1 MRRWLNWRYGL
12 LLPLLAFLALNG
24 WAQSNS
30 PDIPDWVASPGVDEN
45 GNKIYY
51 YQGFEDKNKVG
62 YDKSDD
68 EFTLIWE
75 KREGI
80 KPRDWN
86 DNRYWKDYHL
96 SSNNVFIQWQIKAQG
111 GNGIPFRSAKGRLHL
126 RYYALDD
133 EARSGILLPVVS
145 LSQIEEPKLRFMFSS
160 PSRTNVDK
168 LVVKYRLYSN
178 DPWKELG
185 TIKEKV
191 EEFEWREFDL
201 KAVKAAAMAE
211 PLSRGKVYFSLE
223 GNTHLGGGLNIDE
236 LMIVDVAG
244 KPSTIGR
251 TEFVQLDNPL
261 GHGTKLNE
269 LARLFFEV
277 KSGSGHFRL
286 KELNLEFQ
294 GNSINDAD
302 RYYLYHT
309 STPYFSP
316 DAKNLYGELTIDGNK
331 FKLPEHPKQ
340 ELEKLFTGP
349 HYFWVV
355 ADLKNE
361 ESILKH
367 TMTFK
372 MPSEEGKAIHLK
384 YYDIANQPKTAA
396 DVRLPRKGETY
407 PYSES
412 THATIYKCL
421 FQEDF
426 EGTSVNSDWELASD
440 VWKVGTPLEDLSKT
454 THKTAPTTAFSGTK
468 VLATAML
475 KEGKLDGNYTNGL
488 RPANSRALYK
498 KEAGIVADFYKD
510 IRFKA
515 KYCLNSKP
523 DDKFRLV
530 LITDKTAN
538 GTQQDIETVVWESS
552 TRSVMSGWNL
562 LNVDLSRVASRC
574 KKFRFRFE
582 LETDTDENQSGLF
595 LDDIQILGEFI
606 QNDLGIVSLEV
617 PKDFTMGTSSKV
629 KVKVKNFGKDQI
641 SGSFT
646 LKVNLNGK
654 ETTKTHNLTTPLTQG
669 QETEVE
675 IDGLELTPNENLSN
689 HKLLTV
695 TVVLPEGKKDDDP
708 SNDRAEAR
716 FYAFPTYEI
725 SSTKE
730 YPKDKYARLLHWYP
744 EAKSALY
751 QSSWLEADIDQQEKF
766 NTRTPTNQFI
776 PKEAYKNPPYSHS
789 VWTTGTPRCN
799 QSEHSY
805 LTGPFFDLKDA
816 TNKEFIIAYAYEKD
830 ASTPTSAQFWIEY
843 RTENAPTQWQ
853 KLQKGTTWNQNWY
866 DNGGVWKL
874 DNDTK
879 GFQVAK
885 TQLPNQTG
893 KIQFRIVFE
902 AGMPTAGVTI
912 SGFEVRPMRA
922 DLQITKITPD
932 NTNPCNGYGSNNLK
946 VTVKNN
952 GPEVLK
958 PFSCPATVRVYEY
971 KNGSMY
977 NQAQIDVTNP
987 SNFELRGEQNITL
1000 EFDTDLAKSAEKEF
1014 DTKISY
1020 PWDASNWGYRV
1031 VVSLHPENKGKPDE
1045 DATNNIIAKDIISLK
1060 PPYQI
1065 VKDLAPGTA
1074 GSLVYYVENFPH
1086 EIATIQPSQQHFT
1099 LQSAAWTALNGAAGA
1114 MLGNNYNITKAGKLK
1129 VTYKLT
1135 SSYKYNGTSTTTCDQ
1150 SLEFEVKQTTA
1161 KLKVTAVK
1169 FKDQEEPE
1177 KDYGCYYD
1185 AGETVE
1191 VTVQS
1196 LGSRV
1201 EKATLKFFINGQPQ
1215 TLTVAPSALNAGA
1228 SHTFTVMGVKI
1239 PKGYSQFE
1247 VLATAEIG
1255 ENVSSYANR
1264 YHADR
1269 LFRSVKEK
1277 PTMYWMKR
1285 GIPASIEP
1293 VPSTKVVNNYVGQID
1308 LYTPPVKGAKYE
1320 WYKGPSGT
1328 NTTSGLTKVE
1338 GQTSNTFPLPEES
1351 AVYAV
1356 KVIHGKCDGEFSDI
1370 ISVRSDD
1377 IELLNFTGIANGVCA
1392 EEGKLPLSLD
1402 IRNNSRTTYD
1412 AGQFFTFEVKVE
1424 WGGTTHHTQTF
1435 DYKLPV
1441 TIQQS
1446 SVTNHTVLTLTT
1458 GQFNPAGDNTVTLTF
1473 KGVKRNANETVVA
1486 DGNAEN
1492 NTLTS
1497 LISVRQSPSISI
1509 AQDVIKK
1516 KFNPAT
1522 QFTISPTYSD
1532 DVTEYAWEAW
1542 DDEHNKYTLIGGS
1555 NSPTYQV
1562 NGLPKDK
1569 YRVTAKNSSGCAS
1582 QKEITIIQTDLQ
1594 LTEIVSPKSACDIK
1608 KELGDYVDLKLRN
1621 TGSKAFKDDVANY
1634 TNVKLRVTITLDGAD
1649 LKSVDMDL
1657 PRELYEVNKEVQ
1669 LPRIQIDNLVDKL
1682 TSGTSPH
1689 SLKVEFVVANA
1700 VDIDETNNKIEVSIQ
1715 EYGTPSFKMVY
1726 TKKSADGSSTS
1737 KEIVDGEVLEYY
1749 DINPTEFK
1757 FDNVSVNNVSY
1768 IWEFGK
1774 DNLFSSKSRILSG
1787 VDADGDGLDDEDG
1800 STPVQALANSAAQL
1814 YNKYTKTNSI
1824 GGQGSGFYYM
1834 KLETVEGCSA
1844 TQGFELKVLSV
1855 DLTIESIEAPR
1866 SACNFVYNNGV
1877 YRDYPQVKVNV
1888 KNAGTKDI
1896 PRGTQLD
1903 VKCNVYKDIALQEQ
1917 VKELV
1922 PMDDNGTMITYTL
1935 DRDLRKGDAVTVSLP
1950 FDINSISEHDGKKF
1964 YFKAEVSFITE
1975 NFKEKEFVKANNHN
1989 EYNQLDEKKKTF
2001 MMEDYPDVK
2010 INSLEAKDLDLT
2022 NTENQTLLPGATYK
2036 YAPIYP
2042 AVNGSPNKV
2051 TLSANSSLFPAE
2063 KYTYQWGLSY
2073 GLQIENAKDP
2083 SNPNKDFTKFNNLE
2097 VSGSGYFNLTLV
2109 SKQGCKGDFKASIAV
2124 TGGDIFISEV
2134 VSPTTKACFEG
2145 IEGQPISFKIMN
2157 ADMIQ
2162 ISSTQLGQDA
2172 SISDIKV
2179 TYQLT
2184 KKGSPTSLLN
2194 GEMTASYSKSEW
2206 KKDTGIDV
2214 PPNSELLVTLPVKM
2228 PAISEKGEYVL
2239 KITIVL
2245 NDFLSGLDKN
2255 TANNIRE
2262 HNIELV
2268 GAPEIKPERLTN
2280 GNFYTIS
2287 TTLKLDQDYYTTYR
2301 NFSWTKPD
2309 GSKTPINATS
2319 SVLED
2324 VDVPGKYTLFLEDGH
2339 GCKGSQ
2345 STTIRFPGY
2354 LTLVP
2359 DAVTAP
2365 KNGCNIVGTSQ
2376 DLVLRVQN
2384 SGKEDYE
2391 IPATGIPVEYKLW
2404 DPDAYDKTTG
2414 QLIGEPTVWKSLL
2427 VTAESKTVKPT
2438 ETSELS
2444 TATLSA
2450 KVVLPAESAV
2460 LRKWNFKLQLAKLD
2474 TDESFQ
2480 PGKVDRSPV
2489 ASEIFDKPKPKM
2501 PNLEVQAIK
2510 ALEKLQLIPPSIT
2523 TPEAKKAFL
2532 KEIPLTMTKDGKT
2545 ERTTFKLDANGYTE
2559 NETYKWELPAGYEVK
2574 DKEDEKRELIFN
2586 RTGLYKVKITSGNG
2600 CESESEAVRLRYK
2613 VEYTITPLIM
2623 GDESTLCINKDAAK
2637 TPYEVRVK
2645 VSVDKADE
2653 LIPSGTVFTF
2663 KFSVRDEQGA
2673 ALGSEVVE
2681 TKTITENLAQ
2691 GHSFEYVFTE
2701 KAQMPKGKSVIALS
2715 TSFNDGEEDYT
2726 GLGSKELR
2734 YVDNPVVTLPAEYKD
2749 TKSPVEVKPT
2759 VEGGE
2764 APYTYTWNGKT
2775 GESSYSSEGGP
2786 LKLLVTDKNN
2796 CQAEANTVVNI
2807 TYKLT
2812 LAKKGEGRVEIQ
2824 HYDAAGTSLEG
2835 ELLLDGDALF
2845 QGRKLRVN
2853 IIPDVS
2859 RSYYL
2864 EYLTINDEKIEVDR
2878 GGKEY
2883 ILEKIT
2889 GNVTIEV
2896 GFKRNGGSDDNGGG
2910 DNEKPKSVEDAL
2922 LAQVLCVSPVRENVV
2937 LLHTQGVARYEVLNS
2952 LGVSLLSG
2960 TNSEGSEQI
2969 VTSAQRLRAGVYL
2982 VRLYAH
2988 NGVSHTLRIVKE

>member
-12 LLPLLAFLALNG
+12 LLPLLAFMALNG
-24 WAQSNS
+24 WAQG

-68 EFTLIWE
+68 EFALIWE

-80 KPRDWN
+80 KPRDWS

-111 GNGIPFRSAKGRLHL
+111 GNGIPFRSANGRLHL

-133 EARSGILLPVVS
+133 EAISAILLPVVN

-201 KAVKAAAMAE
+201 KAVKAAAMKE
-211 PLSRGKVYFSLE
+211 NLSKGKIYFALE
-223 GNTHLGGGLNIDE
+223 GHTHLGGGLNIDE

-277 KSGSGHFRL
+277 KSGSGHFKL

-294 GNSINDAD
+294 GNSISDAEK
-302 RYYLYHT
+302 YYLYHT
-309 STPYFSP
+309 TTPYFSP
-316 DAKNLYGELTIDGNK
+316 DAKNLYGQLTIVGNK
-331 FKLPEHPKQ
+331 FKLPDNPKP

-372 MPSEEGKAIHLK
+372 LPSEEGKAVTLK
-384 YYDIANQPKTAA
+384 YFDIQNQPKTAA
-396 DVRLPRKGETY
+396 DVKLPRKGETY
-407 PYSES
+407 PYSAS

-426 EGTSVNSDWELASD
+426 EGTSVSSDWELAD
-440 VWKVGTPLEDLSKT
+440 AVWKVGTPQEDLSKT
-454 THKTAPTTAFSGTK
+454 LHKTAPTTAFSGTK

-475 KEGKLDGNYTNGL
+475 EEGKLDGNYTNGL

-498 KEAGIVADFYKD
+498 KDAGIVADFYKD

-582 LETDTDENQSGLF
+582 LETDNDENQSGLF

-641 SGSFT
+641 SGSFD

-669 QETEVE
+669 RETVVE
-675 IDGLELTPNENLSN
+675 IDGLELMPNENLSN
-689 HKLLTV
+689 QKLLTV

-751 QSSWLEADIDQQEKF
+751 QSSWVEADIDQQEKF
-766 NTRTPTNQFI
+766 NRRVDNTVT

-805 LTGPFFDLKDA
+805 LTGPFFKLEDA
-816 TNKEFIIAYAYEKD
+816 TDKEFIIAYAYEKD
-830 ASTPTSAQFWIEY
+830 ASTPPSAQFWIEY
-843 RTENAPTQWQ
+843 RTEDNPTQWQ
-853 KLQKGTTWNQNWY
+853 KLPRGTAWYQNWY
-866 DNGGVWKL
+866 ENNGKWSL
-874 DNDTK
+874 TEDTK

-932 NTNPCNGYGSNNLK
+932 NTNPCNGYGSENLK

-977 NQAQIDVTNP
+977 NQAQIDVTNTA
-987 SNFELRGEQNITL
+987 NFELRGEHNITL
-1000 EFDTDLAKSAEKEF
+1000 EFDSDLVKDAVKEF

-1020 PWDASNWGYRV
+1020 PWDASDWGYRV

-1045 DATNNIIAKDIISLK
+1045 DAMNNIIAKDIISLE

-1074 GSLVYYVENFPH
+1074 GSLVYYVESFPH
-1086 EIATIQPSQQHFT
+1086 EISTIQPSQQHFT
-1099 LQSAAWTALNGAAGA
+1099 LQSAAWNKLNGAEGVV
-1114 MLGNNYNITKAGKLK
+1114 LGNNFNITKAGKLK

-1150 SLEFEVKQTTA
+1150 SLEFEVKQTTV
-1161 KLKVTAVK
+1161 KLKVTSVK

-1185 AGETVE
+1185 NGEAVE
-1191 VTVQS
+1191 VTVMS
-1196 LGSRV
+1196 DGGSRV
-1201 EKATLKFFINGQPQ
+1201 ENATLKFFINGQPQ
-1215 TLTVAPSALNAGA
+1215 TLTVTPQTLTANA
-1228 SHTFTVMGVKI
+1228 SHTFTVTGVKI

-1247 VLATAEIG
+1247 VLATAGSG

-1293 VPSTKVVNNYVGQID
+1293 VPSTKVVNNYVGQVD
-1308 LYTPPVKGAKYE
+1308 LYVAPVKGVKYE
-1320 WYKGPSGT
+1320 WYKGATGS
-1328 NTTSGLTKVE
+1328 TTIAQLMKVA

-1356 KVIHGKCDGEFSDI
+1356 KVIYGGSCGEEISDL

-1424 WGGTTHHTQTF
+1424 WGGTTHHTRTF

-1446 SVTNHTVLTLTT
+1446 SVTNHTVLTLTA
-1458 GQFNPAGDNTVTLTF
+1458 GQFNPAGDNTITLTF
-1473 KGVKRNANETVVA
+1473 KGVKRNANETFVA
-1486 DGNAEN
+1486 DGNLEN

-1497 LISVRQSPSISI
+1497 LISVRQSPTITL

-1522 QFTISPTYSD
+1522 QFTISPSYSD
-1532 DVTEYAWEAW
+1532 DVTDYAWEAW
-1542 DDEHNKYTLIGGS
+1542 DDEHNKYTMIGGS

-1621 TGSKAFKDDVANY
+1621 TGSKAFKDDVANS
-1634 TNVKLRVTITLDGAD
+1634 TNVKLHVTISLDGAN

-1657 PRELYEVNKEVQ
+1657 PRELYDVNKEVQ

-1689 SLKVEFVVANA
+1689 SLKAEFVVVNAEDIEPAN
-1700 VDIDETNNKIEVSIQ
+1700 NQIEVSIQ

-1726 TKKSADGSSTS
+1726 TKKSADGTSTS
-1737 KEIVDGEVLEYY
+1737 KEIMDGEVLEYY
-1749 DINPTEFK
+1749 DIAPTEFK
-1757 FDNVSVNNVSY
+1757 FDNVSVSNVSY

-1774 DNLFSSKSRILSG
+1774 DNLFSSKSRIMSG
-1787 VDADGDGLDDEDG
+1787 VDENGDGLDDKDNT
-1800 STPVQALANSAAQL
+1800 TPVQPLANTSENL
-1814 YNKYTKTNSI
+1814 YNEYTKANSI
-1824 GGQGSGFYYM
+1824 NKQGSGFYYM

-1866 SACNFVYNNGV
+1866 SACNFVYTNGV

-1903 VKCNVYKDIALQEQ
+1903 VKCYVYKDIALTEK
-1917 VKELV
+1917 VKDLV
-1922 PMDDNGTMITYTL
+1922 PMDDNGQNITYTL

-1950 FDINSISEHDGKKF
+1950 FDINSIPEHDGKKF
-1964 YFKAEVSFITE
+1964 YFKAEVHFITVD
-1975 NFKEKEFVKANNHN
+1975 FKEREFVTKNNTVGYK
-1989 EYNQLDEKKKTF
+1989 EMDEKAKTF
-2001 MMEDYPDVK
+2001 MMEDYRDVV
-2010 INSLEAKDLDLT
+2010 ITSLNVKDKDPSSFN
-2022 NTENQTLLPGATYK
+2022 NTLEKDKTYQ
-2036 YAPIYP
+2036 YSYLYP
-2042 AVNGSPNKV
+2042 ETGGTPNKV
-2051 TLSANSSLFPAE
+2051 TLSANSALFPE
-2063 KYTYQWGLSY
+2063 NEYTYQWGLSY
-2073 GLQIENAKDP
+2073 GLQIKNEKDP

-2097 VSGSGYFNLTLV
+2097 VDGSGYFNLTLI
-2109 SKQGCKGDFKASIAV
+2109 SKQGCKGDFRASIAIS
-2124 TGGDIFISEV
+2124 GGDIFISDV

-2145 IEGQPISFKIMN
+2145 IEGKPISFNIMN
-2157 ADMIQ
+2157 SGKIL
-2162 ISSTQLGQDA
+2162 ITSGQLEDDS

-2179 TYQLT
+2179 TYQLM

-2194 GEMTASYSKSEW
+2194 GDMTVSY
-2206 KKDTGIDV
+2206 KDPKWNKNGGIEV
-2214 PPNSELLVTLPVKM
+2214 PSDSQLPVTLPVKM
-2228 PAISEKGEYVL
+2228 PAISEIGEYVL
-2239 KITIVL
+2239 KITIAPMNEHL
-2245 NDFLSGLDKN
+2245 RKLDKN

-2309 GSKTPINATS
+2309 GSKTPLNETS

-2324 VDVPGKYTLFLEDGH
+2324 VDVPGKYTLSLEDQY

-2345 STTIRFPGY
+2345 STNIRFPGY

-2404 DPDAYDKTTG
+2404 DPDAYDETTG

-2450 KVVLPAESAV
+2450 KVVLPDKSAV

-2474 TDESFQ
+2474 TDESFL

-2501 PNLEVQAIK
+2501 PNLEAQAIK

-2523 TPEAKKAFL
+2523 TLEAKKAFL
-2532 KEIPLTMTKDGKT
+2532 KEIPLTMIKDGKT

-2586 RTGLYKVKITSGNG
+2586 RTGLYKVKVTSGNG

-2623 GDESTLCINKDAAK
+2623 GEESTLCINKDAAK

-2645 VSVDKADE
+2645 VTVDKADE

-2663 KFSVRDEQGA
+2663 KFTVKDEQGA

-2681 TKTITENLAQ
+2681 TKTIEENLAQ
-2691 GHSFEYVFTE
+2691 GHSFEYIFTE

-2715 TSFNDGEEDYT
+2715 TSFNDGEEDYS

-2775 GESSYSSEGGP
+2775 GESSYSSEGGS

-2796 CQAEANTVVNI
+2796 CQAEASTVVNI

-2812 LAKKGEGRVEIQ
+2812 LVKKGEGRVEIQ

-2835 ELLLDGDALF
+2835 DLLLDGDALF

-2864 EYLTINDEKIEVDR
+2864 EYLTVNEEKIEVDR
-2878 GGKEY
+2878 TGKEY

>member
-12 LLPLLAFLALNG
+12 LLPLLAFMALNG
-24 WAQSNS
+24 WAQG

-68 EFTLIWE
+68 EFALIWE

-80 KPRDWN
+80 KPRDWS

-111 GNGIPFRSAKGRLHL
+111 GNGIPFRSANGRLHL

-133 EARSGILLPVVS
+133 EAISAILLPVVN

-160 PSRTNVDK
+160 PSRTNVDQ

-178 DPWKELG
+178 DPWKVLG

-201 KAVKAAAMAE
+201 KAVKAASMKE
-211 PLSRGKVYFSLE
+211 NLSKGKIYFALE
-223 GNTHLGGGLNIDE
+223 GHTHLGGGLNIDE

-294 GNSINDAD
+294 GNSISDAEK
-302 RYYLYHT
+302 YYLYHT
-309 STPYFSP
+309 TTPYFSP
-316 DAKNLYGELTIDGNK
+316 DAKNLYGELTIVGNK
-331 FKLPEHPKQ
+331 FKLPDSPKP

-372 MPSEEGKAIHLK
+372 MPSEEGKAVTLK
-384 YYDIANQPKTAA
+384 YFDIQNQPKTAA
-396 DVRLPRKGETY
+396 DVKLPRKGETY

-426 EGTSVNSDWELASD
+426 EGTSVSSDWQLENS
-440 VWKVGTPLEDLSKT
+440 VWKVGTPQEDLSKT
-454 THKTAPTTAFSGTK
+454 THKTAPTTAFSGTR
-468 VLATAML
+468 VLATAME
-475 KEGKLDGNYTNGL
+475 KDGKLDGNYVNGL

-498 KEAGIVADFYKD
+498 KDAGIVADFYKD

-582 LETDTDENQSGLF
+582 LETDNDENQSGLF

-629 KVKVKNFGKDQI
+629 KVKVKNFGKDPI
-641 SGSFT
+641 SGSFD

-654 ETTKTHNLTTPLTQG
+654 ETTKTHNLGTPLTQG
-669 QETEVE
+669 QETVVE
-675 IDGLELTPNENLSN
+675 IDGLELTPNESLSN
-689 HKLLTV
+689 QKLLTV
-695 TVVLPEGKKDDDP
+695 TVVLPAGKKDDDP

-751 QSSWLEADIDQQEKF
+751 QSSWVEADIDQQEKF
-766 NTRTPTNQFI
+766 NRRVDNTVT

-805 LTGPFFDLKDA
+805 LTGPFFKLEDA
-816 TNKEFIIAYAYEKD
+816 TDKEFIIAYAYEKD
-830 ASTPTSAQFWIEY
+830 ASTPPSAQFWIEY
-843 RTENAPTQWQ
+843 RTETEPTQW
-853 KLQKGTTWNQNWY
+853 KMLPRGTWYQSWY
-866 DNGGVWKL
+866 DNGGLWKL
-874 DNDTK
+874 DADTN

-885 TQLPNQTG
+885 TQLPINTG

-932 NTNPCNGYGSNNLK
+932 NTNPCNGYGSQELK
-946 VTVKNN
+946 LTVKNN
-952 GPEVLK
+952 GPETLK
-958 PFSCPATVRVYEY
+958 QPFSCPATVRVYEY
-971 KNGSMY
+971 KNGSEY
-977 NQAQIDVTNP
+977 NKPNIDVTNTA
-987 SNFELRGEQNITL
+987 NFELRGEHNITL
-1000 EFDTDLAKSAEKEF
+1000 EFTSDLAKDAVKEF

-1020 PWDASNWGYRV
+1020 PWDASDWGYRV

-1045 DATNNIIAKDIISLK
+1045 DATNNIIAKDIVSLK

-1074 GSLVYYVENFPH
+1074 GSLVYYVESFPH
-1086 EIATIQPSQQHFT
+1086 EISTIQPSQQHFT
-1099 LQSAAWTALNGAAGA
+1099 LQSAAWSALNGAEGA
-1114 MLGNNYNITKAGKLK
+1114 MLGNNFNITKAGKLK

-1135 SSYKYNGTSTTTCDQ
+1135 SSYKYNGTTTTTCDQ
-1150 SLEFEVKQTTA
+1150 SLEFEVKQTIA

-1169 FKDQEEPE
+1169 FTSQEEPE
-1177 KDYGCYYD
+1177 KDYGCYYQD
-1185 AGETVE
+1185 GEKVE

-1201 EKATLKFFINGQPQ
+1201 ASATLKFFINGTEQ
-1215 TLTVAPSALNAGA
+1215 TLTVPSSALEAGA
-1228 SHTFTVMGVKI
+1228 SHTFTVTGVKI

-1247 VLATAEIG
+1247 VLATAGSG

-1293 VPSTKVVNNYVGQID
+1293 VPSTKVVNNYVGQVD
-1308 LYTPPVKGAKYE
+1308 LYVAPVKGAKYE
-1320 WYKGPSGT
+1320 WYKGPTG
-1328 NTTSGLTKVE
+1328 TTSTAALTKVS
-1338 GQTSNTFPLPEES
+1338 GQNSNTFPLPEES

-1356 KVIHGKCDGEFSDI
+1356 KVLYGKCGQEFSEI

-1412 AGQFFTFEVKVE
+1412 AGQFFTFEVKVA
-1424 WGGTTHHTQTF
+1424 WNGTTHHTQTF

-1458 GQFNPAGDNTVTLTF
+1458 GQFNAAGDNTVTLTF

-1486 DGNAEN
+1486 DGNLEN

-1497 LISVRQSPSISI
+1497 LISVRQSPTITL

-1522 QFTISPTYSD
+1522 QFTISPSYSD
-1532 DVTEYAWEAW
+1532 DVTDYAWEAW
-1542 DDEHNKYTLIGGS
+1542 DDEHNKYTMIGGS

-1621 TGSKAFKDDVANY
+1621 TGSKAFKDDVANN
-1634 TNVKLRVTITLDGAD
+1634 TNVKLRVTITLDGAN

-1657 PRELYEVNKEVQ
+1657 PRELYDVNKEVQ
-1669 LPRIQIDNLVDKL
+1669 LPRIQIDYLVDKL

-1689 SLKVEFVVANA
+1689 SLKAEFLVVNA
-1700 VDIDETNNKIEVSIQ
+1700 VDIDDTNNKIEVSIQ

-1726 TKKSADGSSTS
+1726 TKKSADGTSAS
-1737 KEIVDGEVLEYY
+1737 KEITDGEVLEYY
-1749 DINPTEFK
+1749 DIKPTEFK
-1757 FDNVSVNNVSY
+1757 FDNVSVTNVSY

-1774 DNLFSSKSRILSG
+1774 DNLFSSKSRIMNG
-1787 VDADGDGLDDEDG
+1787 VDADGDGLDDE
-1800 STPVQALANSAAQL
+1800 TQAPLQALDNNTAEL
-1814 YNKYTKTNSI
+1814 YNKYTKTNSM

-1866 SACNFVYNNGV
+1866 SACNFVYNTGV

-1896 PRGTQLD
+1896 PRETQLE
-1903 VKCNVYKDIALQEQ
+1903 VKCYVYENRLLTTGTE
-1917 VKELV
+1917 VKTLV
-1922 PMDDNGTMITYTL
+1922 PINDNGQEITYTL
-1935 DRDLRKGDAVTVSLP
+1935 DKDLRKGDAVTVSLP
-1950 FDINSISEHDGKKF
+1950 FDINSISGHDGKSF

-1975 NFKEKEFVKANNHN
+1975 NFKEKEFVKDNNHN
-1989 EYNQLDEKKKTF
+1989 EYKELDPKQKTF

-2010 INSLEAKDLDLT
+2010 INSVTAKDLDPS
-2022 NTENQTLLPGATYK
+2022 NTENQTLLPGGTYK
-2036 YAPIYP
+2036 YLPMYP
-2042 AVNGSPNKV
+2042 EVNGSPNKV
-2051 TLSANSSLFPAE
+2051 TLEAPYTEAD
-2063 KYTYQWGLSY
+2063 YTYQWGFSY
-2073 GLQIENAKDP
+2073 GLQIKSTDP
-2083 SNPNKDFTKFNNLE
+2083 ANPNKDFTKSKTLD
-2097 VSGSGYFNLTLV
+2097 VDGSGYFNLTMV

-2124 TGGDIFISEV
+2124 SGGDIFISEV

-2145 IEGQPISFKIMN
+2145 IEGKPISFKIMN
-2157 ADMIQ
+2157 SGDIK
-2162 ISSTQLGQDA
+2162 ITSGQLEGDPT
-2172 SISDIKV
+2172 ISDIKI
-2179 TYQLT
+2179 TYQLM

-2194 GEMTASYSKSEW
+2194 GDMTVSYKNSEW
-2206 KKDTGIDV
+2206 KKENGGIEV
-2214 PPNSELLVTLPVKM
+2214 PSNSEMLVTLPEKM
-2228 PAISEKGEYVL
+2228 PAISEKGEYIL
-2239 KITIVL
+2239 KITIVPTSTYL
-2245 NDFLSGLDKN
+2245 AGVDKN
-2255 TANNIRE
+2255 TSNNIRE
-2262 HNIELV
+2262 HKIDLV
-2268 GAPEIKPERLTN
+2268 GAPDIAPNYLTS

-2287 TTLKLDQDYYTTYR
+2287 TTLKLEQSAYPTYCK
-2301 NFSWTKPD
+2301 FSWTKPD
-2309 GSKTPINATS
+2309 GSKTPLNETS

-2324 VDVPGKYTLFLEDGH
+2324 VDVPGKYTLFFEDQY

-2345 STTIRFPGY
+2345 STSIRFPGY

-2404 DPDAYDKTTG
+2404 DPDAYDETTG
-2414 QLIGEPTVWKSLL
+2414 QLIGEPTVWKPLL
-2427 VTAESKTVKPT
+2427 VTAESKTIKPT

-2450 KVVLPAESAV
+2450 KVVLPDKSAV

-2501 PNLEVQAIK
+2501 PNLEAQAIK

-2523 TPEAKKAFL
+2523 TLEAKKAFL
-2532 KEIPLTMTKDGKT
+2532 KEIPLTMIKDGKT

-2559 NETYKWELPAGYEVK
+2559 NETYKWELPAGYELK

-2586 RTGLYKVKITSGNG
+2586 RTGLYKVKVTSGNG

-2613 VEYTITPLIM
+2613 VEYTIKPLIM
-2623 GDESTLCINKDAAK
+2623 DDESTHCINKDAAK

-2645 VSVDKADE
+2645 VTVDKADE

-2663 KFSVRDEQGA
+2663 KFTVKDEQGA

-2681 TKTITENLAQ
+2681 TKTIEENLAQ

-2715 TSFNDGEEDYT
+2715 TSFNDGEEDYS

-2807 TYKLT
+2807 TYRLT

-2835 ELLLDGDALF
+2835 DLLLDGDALF

-2864 EYLTINDEKIEVDR
+2864 EYLTVNEEKIEVDR

>member
-12 LLPLLAFLALNG
+12 LLPLLAFLALNT
-24 WAQSNS
+24 WAQS

-68 EFTLIWE
+68 EFALIWE

-80 KPRDWN
+80 KPRDWS

-111 GNGIPFRSAKGRLHL
+111 GNGIPFKSAKGRLHL

-133 EARSGILLPVVS
+133 EAISAILLPVVN

-201 KAVKAAAMAE
+201 KAVKAAAMKE
-211 PLSRGKVYFSLE
+211 NLSKGKIFFALE
-223 GNTHLGGGLNIDE
+223 GHTHLGGGLNIDE

-277 KSGSGHFRL
+277 KSGSGHFKL

-294 GNSINDAD
+294 GNSINDAAK
-302 RYYLYHT
+302 YYLYHT
-309 STPYFSP
+309 TTPYFSP
-316 DAKNLYGELTIDGNK
+316 DQKNLYGELTINGNK
-331 FKLPEHPKQ
+331 FTLPATPKP

-372 MPSEEGKAIHLK
+372 LPSEEGKAVTLK

-396 DVRLPRKGETY
+396 DVKLPRKGETY
-407 PYSES
+407 PYSET

-426 EGTSVNSDWELASD
+426 EGNSVSSDWQLVD
-440 VWKVGTPLEDLSKT
+440 GVWKVGTPQEDPSKT
-454 THKTAPTTAFSGTK
+454 LHKTAPTTAFSGSK

-475 KEGKLDGNYTNGL
+475 KEGKLDGNYVNGL
-488 RPANSRALYK
+488 RPEASRALYK

-582 LETDTDENQSGLF
+582 LETDNDENQSGLF

-617 PKDFTMGTSSKV
+617 PKDFTMGSTSKV
-629 KVKVKNFGKDQI
+629 KVKVKNFGKEQI
-641 SGSFT
+641 SGTFT

-654 ETTKTHNLTTPLTQG
+654 ETTKTHNLTTPLQQG
-669 QETEVE
+669 EETEVE
-675 IDGLELTPNENLSN
+675 IDGLELTPNESLSN
-689 HKLLTV
+689 QKLLTV

-725 SSTKE
+725 SSSKE

-751 QSSWLEADIDQQEKF
+751 QSSWVEADIDQQEKF
-766 NTRTPTNQFI
+766 NIRVDNKVT

-805 LTGPFFDLKDA
+805 LTGPFFKLEEA
-816 TNKEFIIAYAYEKD
+816 TDKEFIIAYAYEKD
-830 ASTPTSAQFWIEY
+830 ASTPLSAQFWIEY
-843 RTENAPTQWQ
+843 RTETNPTQWQ
-853 KLQKGTTWNQNWY
+853 KLPKGGWFQNWY
-866 DNGGVWKL
+866 ENNSQWSL
-874 DNDTK
+874 TEDTN

-922 DLQITKITPD
+922 DLQITKIKPD
-932 NTNPCNGYGSNNLK
+932 NTNPCNGYGSDNLK

-971 KNGSMY
+971 KNGSEY
-977 NQAQIDVTNP
+977 NKQNIDVTNTA
-987 SNFELRGEQNITL
+987 NFELRGEHNITL
-1000 EFDTDLAKSAEKEF
+1000 EFTSDLAKSAEKEF

-1020 PWDASNWGYRV
+1020 PWDASDWGYRV

-1045 DATNNIIAKDIISLK
+1045 DATNNVIAKDIVSLK

-1074 GSLVYYVENFPH
+1074 GSLVYYVESFPH
-1086 EIATIQPSQQHFT
+1086 EISTIQPSQQHFT
-1099 LQSAAWTALNGAAGA
+1099 LQSAAWNALNGAEGVV
-1114 MLGNNYNITKAGKLK
+1114 LGNNFNITKAGKLK

-1150 SLEFEVKQTTA
+1150 SLEFEVKQTTV

-1177 KDYGCYYD
+1177 KDYGCYYNN
-1185 AGETVE
+1185 GETVD
-1191 VTVQS
+1191 VTVTS
-1196 LGSRV
+1196 DGGSRV
-1201 EKATLKFFINGQPQ
+1201 ENATLKFFINGQPQ
-1215 TLTVAPSALNAGA
+1215 TLTVTPQTLTANA
-1228 SHTFTVMGVKI
+1228 SHTFTVTGVKI

-1247 VLATAEIG
+1247 VLATAGTG
-1255 ENVSSYANR
+1255 ENVSSYTNR

-1293 VPSTKVVNNYVGQID
+1293 VPSTKVVNNYVGQVD
-1308 LYTPPVKGAKYE
+1308 LYVAPVKGAKYE
-1320 WYKGPSGT
+1320 WYKGPTGT
-1328 NTTSGLTKVE
+1328 TTTSGLTKVE
-1338 GQTSNTFPLPEES
+1338 GQTTNTFPLPEES

-1377 IELLNFTGIANGVCA
+1377 IELLNFTGIAKGVCA

-1446 SVTNHTVLTLTT
+1446 SVTNHTVITLTT

-1486 DGNAEN
+1486 DGNVDN

-1497 LISVRQSPSISI
+1497 LISVRQSPSITL

-1522 QFTISPTYSD
+1522 QFTLSPTYSD

-1542 DDEHNKYTLIGGS
+1542 DDEHNKYTMIGGS
-1555 NSPTYQV
+1555 NTPTYQV

-1608 KELGDYVDLKLRN
+1608 KELGDYVDLKVRN
-1621 TGSKAFKDDVANY
+1621 TGSKAFKDDVANN
-1634 TNVKLRVTITLDGAD
+1634 TNVKLRVTITLDGAN

-1689 SLKVEFVVANA
+1689 SLKAEFMVLQAEDIEPAN
-1700 VDIDETNNKIEVSIQ
+1700 NQIEVSIQ

-1726 TKKSADGSSTS
+1726 TKKSADGTSTS
-1737 KEIVDGEVLEYY
+1737 KEITDGEVLEYY
-1749 DINPTEFK
+1749 DVAPTEFK
-1757 FDNVSVNNVSY
+1757 FDNVSVSNVSY

-1774 DNLFSSKSRILSG
+1774 DNLFSSKSRIMSG
-1787 VDADGDGLDDEDG
+1787 VDADGDGLDDKDNV
-1800 STPVQALANSAAQL
+1800 TPVQPLANTSENL
-1814 YNKYTKTNSI
+1814 YNEYTKANSI
-1824 GGQGSGFYYM
+1824 GKQGSGFYYM

-1866 SACNFVYNNGV
+1866 SACNFVYTTGV

-1896 PRGTQLD
+1896 PRETQLD
-1903 VKCNVYKDIALQEQ
+1903 VKCSVYKDIALQEL
-1917 VKELV
+1917 VKTLV
-1922 PMDDNGTMITYTL
+1922 PIDDNGQNITYTL
-1935 DRDLRKGDAVTVSLP
+1935 DKDLRKGDAVTVSLP
-1950 FDINSISEHDGKKF
+1950 FDINSVTEHDGKKF
-1964 YFKAEVSFITE
+1964 YFKAEVHFITE
-1975 NFKEKEFVKANNHN
+1975 NFKEKEFLKDNNSSGYK
-1989 EYNQLDEKKKTF
+1989 ELDPKLKTF

-2010 INSLEAKDLDLT
+2010 INSVTAKDLDLT
-2022 NTENQTLLPGATYK
+2022 NTENQTLLPSGTYR
-2036 YAPIYP
+2036 YELEY
-2042 AVNGSPNKV
+2042 NGKPNKV
-2051 TLSANSSLFPAE
+2051 TLEAPYTEAD
-2063 KYTYQWGLSY
+2063 YTYQWGFSY
-2073 GLQIENAKDP
+2073 GLQIKSTDP
-2083 SNPNKDFTKFNNLE
+2083 SNPNKDFTKSRTLD
-2097 VSGSGYFNLTLV
+2097 VDGSGYFNLTLV
-2109 SKQGCKGDFKASIAV
+2109 SKKGCKGDFKASIEV
-2124 TGGDIFISEV
+2124 SGGDIFISEV
-2134 VSPTTKACFEG
+2134 MSPAAKACFEG
-2145 IEGQPISFKIMN
+2145 VEGRPISFKIMN
-2157 ADMIQ
+2157 VGILNFTSESVKEGKNKID
-2162 ISSTQLGQDA
+2162 
-2172 SISDIKV
+2172 V
-2179 TYQLT
+2179 TCELM
-2184 KKGSPTSLLN
+2184 KKGVPTDLLK
-2194 GEMTASYSKSEW
+2194 GKTYSVFYADPKWETPSS
-2206 KKDTGIDV
+2206 GISV
-2214 PPNSELLVTLPVKM
+2214 PSNSEIEVTLPVKM
-2228 PAISEKGEYVL
+2228 PAISEIGEYVL
-2239 KITIVL
+2239 RIMIVPSDYIAVYDR
-2245 NDFLSGLDKN
+2245 NK
-2255 TANNIRE
+2255 ANNNRE
-2262 HNIELV
+2262 HNISFV
-2268 GAPEIKPERLTN
+2268 GAPEIAPNYLTS

-2287 TTLKLDQDYYTTYR
+2287 TTLKLDQNAYTTYR

-2309 GSKTPINATS
+2309 GSKTPLNETS

-2324 VDVPGKYTLFLEDGH
+2324 VDVPGKYTLFFEDQY

-2345 STTIRFPGY
+2345 STNIRFPGY

-2404 DPDAYDKTTG
+2404 DPDAYDETTG
-2414 QLIGEPTVWKSLL
+2414 QLIGEPTVWKPLL

-2450 KVVLPAESAV
+2450 KVVLPDKSAV

-2501 PNLEVQAIK
+2501 PNLAEQAIK

-2532 KEIPLTMTKDGKT
+2532 KEIPLMMTKDGKT

-2586 RTGLYKVKITSGNG
+2586 RTGLYKVKVTSGNG

-2613 VEYTITPLIM
+2613 VEYTIKPLIM

-2645 VSVDKADE
+2645 VTVDKADE

-2663 KFSVRDEQGA
+2663 KFTVKDEQGA

-2681 TKTITENLAQ
+2681 TKTIEENLAQ

-2715 TSFNDGEEDYT
+2715 TSFNDGEEDYS

-2824 HYDAAGTSLEG
+2824 HYDAAGTLLEG
-2835 ELLLDGDALF
+2835 DLLLDGDALF
-2845 QGRKLRVN
+2845 QGRKLRVK

-2878 GGKEY
+2878 TGKEY

>member
-12 LLPLLAFLALNG
+12 LLPLLAFMALNG
-24 WAQSNS
+24 WAQG

-68 EFTLIWE
+68 EFALIWE

-80 KPRDWN
+80 KPRDWS

-111 GNGIPFRSAKGRLHL
+111 GNGIPFRSANGRLHL

-133 EARSGILLPVVS
+133 EAISAILLPVVN
-145 LSQIEEPKLRFMFSS
+145 LSRIEEPKLRFMFSS
-160 PSRTNVDK
+160 PSRTNVDQ

-178 DPWKELG
+178 DPWRVLG

-201 KAVKAAAMAE
+201 KAVKAASMKE
-211 PLSRGKVYFSLE
+211 NLSKGKIYFALE
-223 GNTHLGGGLNIDE
+223 GHTHLGGGLNIDE

-277 KSGSGHFRL
+277 KSGSGHFKL

-294 GNSINDAD
+294 GNSISDAEK
-302 RYYLYHT
+302 YYLYHT
-309 STPYFSP
+309 TTPYFSP

-331 FKLPEHPKQ
+331 FKLPATPKP

-355 ADLKNE
+355 ADLKNDE
-361 ESILKH
+361 NILKH

-372 MPSEEGKAIHLK
+372 LPSEEGKAVTLK
-384 YYDIANQPKTAA
+384 YFDIQNQPKTAA
-396 DVRLPRKGETY
+396 DVKLPRKGETY

-426 EGTSVNSDWELASD
+426 EGTSVSSDWELAND
-440 VWKVGTPLEDLSKT
+440 VWKVGTPQEDLSKT

-475 KEGKLDGNYTNGL
+475 KDGKLDGNYVNGL

-498 KEAGIVADFYKD
+498 KDAGIVADFYKD

-582 LETDTDENQSGLF
+582 LETDNDENQSGLF

-617 PKDFTMGTSSKV
+617 PKDFTMGTNSKV
-629 KVKVKNFGKDQI
+629 KVKIKNFGKDPV
-641 SGSFT
+641 SGT
-646 LKVNLNGK
+646 YKLKVNLNGK
-654 ETTKTHNLTTPLTQG
+654 EIIKEYTLSTPLAKG
-669 QETEVE
+669 AETEVE

-689 HKLLTV
+689 QKLLTV
-695 TVVLPEGKKDDDP
+695 TVVLPAGKKDDDP

-751 QSSWLEADIDQQEKF
+751 QSSWVEADIDQQEKF
-766 NTRTPTNQFI
+766 NKRVDNTVT

-816 TNKEFIIAYAYEKD
+816 TDKEFIIAYAYEKD
-830 ASTPTSAQFWIEY
+830 ASTPPSAQFWIEY
-843 RTENAPTQWQ
+843 RTETEPNQWQ
-853 KLQKGTTWNQNWY
+853 KLQKGGWYQNWY
-866 DNGGVWKL
+866 ENNAQWKL
-874 DNDTK
+874 DADTQ

-922 DLQITKITPD
+922 DLQITKIKPD
-932 NTNPCNGYGSNNLK
+932 NMNPCDGYGSENLK

-958 PFSCPATVRVYEY
+958 SFSCPATVRVYEY
-971 KNGSMY
+971 KNGSEY
-977 NQAQIDVTNP
+977 NKPNIDVTNTA
-987 SNFELRGEQNITL
+987 NFELRGEQNITL
-1000 EFDTDLAKSAEKEF
+1000 EFTSDLAKNTEREF

-1020 PWDASNWGYRV
+1020 PWDASDWGYRV

-1045 DATNNIIAKDIISLK
+1045 DAMNNIIAKDIISLK

-1074 GSLVYYVENFPH
+1074 GSLVYYVESFPH
-1086 EIATIQPSQQHFT
+1086 EISTIQPSQQHFT
-1099 LQSAAWTALNGAAGA
+1099 LQSAAWNKLNGAEGVV
-1114 MLGNNYNITKAGKLK
+1114 LGNNFNITKAGKLK

-1150 SLEFEVKQTTA
+1150 SLEFEVKQTTV
-1161 KLKVTAVK
+1161 KLKVTSVK

-1185 AGETVE
+1185 NGEAVE
-1191 VTVQS
+1191 VTVMS
-1196 LGSRV
+1196 DGGSRV
-1201 EKATLKFFINGQPQ
+1201 ENATLKFFINGQPQ
-1215 TLTVAPSALNAGA
+1215 TLTVTPQTLTANA
-1228 SHTFTVMGVKI
+1228 SHTFTVTGVKI

-1247 VLATAEIG
+1247 VLATAGSG

-1293 VPSTKVVNNYVGQID
+1293 VPSTKVVNNYVGQVD
-1308 LYTPPVKGAKYE
+1308 LYVAPVKGVKYE
-1320 WYKGPSGT
+1320 WYKGATGS
-1328 NTTSGLTKVE
+1328 TTIAQLMKVA

-1356 KVIHGKCDGEFSDI
+1356 KVIYGGSCGEEISDL

-1424 WGGTTHHTQTF
+1424 WGGTTHHTRTF

-1446 SVTNHTVLTLTT
+1446 SVTNHTVLTLTA
-1458 GQFNPAGDNTVTLTF
+1458 GQFNPAGDNTITLTF
-1473 KGVKRNANETVVA
+1473 KGVKRNANETFVA
-1486 DGNAEN
+1486 DGNLEN

-1497 LISVRQSPSISI
+1497 LISVRQSPTITL

-1522 QFTISPTYSD
+1522 QFTISPSYSD
-1532 DVTEYAWEAW
+1532 DVTDYAWEAW
-1542 DDEHNKYTLIGGS
+1542 DDEHNKYTMIGGS

-1621 TGSKAFKDDVANY
+1621 TGSKAFKDDVANS
-1634 TNVKLRVTITLDGAD
+1634 TNVKLHVTISLDGAN

-1657 PRELYEVNKEVQ
+1657 PRELYDVNKEVQ

-1689 SLKVEFVVANA
+1689 SLKAEFVVVNAEDIEPAN
-1700 VDIDETNNKIEVSIQ
+1700 NQIEVSIQ

-1726 TKKSADGSSTS
+1726 TKKSADGTSTS
-1737 KEIVDGEVLEYY
+1737 KEIMDGEVLEYY
-1749 DINPTEFK
+1749 DIAPTEFK
-1757 FDNVSVNNVSY
+1757 FDNVSVSNVSY

-1774 DNLFSSKSRILSG
+1774 DNLFSSKSRIMSG
-1787 VDADGDGLDDEDG
+1787 VDENGDGLDDKDNT
-1800 STPVQALANSAAQL
+1800 TPVQPLANTSENL
-1814 YNKYTKTNSI
+1814 YNEYTKANSI
-1824 GGQGSGFYYM
+1824 NKQGSGFYYM

-1866 SACNFVYNNGV
+1866 SACNFVYTNGV

-1903 VKCNVYKDIALQEQ
+1903 VKCYVYKDIALTEK
-1917 VKELV
+1917 VKDLV
-1922 PMDDNGTMITYTL
+1922 PMDDNGQNITYTL

-1950 FDINSISEHDGKKF
+1950 FDINSIPEHDGKKF
-1964 YFKAEVSFITE
+1964 YFKAEVHFITVD
-1975 NFKEKEFVKANNHN
+1975 FKEREFVTTNNTVGYK
-1989 EYNQLDEKKKTF
+1989 EMDEKAKTF
-2001 MMEDYPDVK
+2001 MMEDYRDVV
-2010 INSLEAKDLDLT
+2010 ITSLNVKDKDPSSFN
-2022 NTENQTLLPGATYK
+2022 NTLEKDKTYQ
-2036 YAPIYP
+2036 YSYLYP
-2042 AVNGSPNKV
+2042 ETGGTPNKV
-2051 TLSANSSLFPAE
+2051 TLSANSALFPE
-2063 KYTYQWGLSY
+2063 NEYTYQWGLSY
-2073 GLQIENAKDP
+2073 GLQIKNEKDP

-2097 VSGSGYFNLTLV
+2097 VDGSGYFNLTLI
-2109 SKQGCKGDFKASIAV
+2109 SKQGCKGDFRASIAIS
-2124 TGGDIFISEV
+2124 GGDIFISDV

-2145 IEGQPISFKIMN
+2145 IEGKPISFNIMN
-2157 ADMIQ
+2157 SGKIL
-2162 ISSTQLGQDA
+2162 ITSGQLEDDS

-2179 TYQLT
+2179 TYQLM

-2194 GEMTASYSKSEW
+2194 GDMTVSY
-2206 KKDTGIDV
+2206 KDPKWNKNGGIEV

-2228 PAISEKGEYVL
+2228 PAISEIGEYVL
-2239 KITIVL
+2239 KLMIVPTSTY
-2245 NDFLSGLDKN
+2245 LSGLDKN
-2255 TANNIRE
+2255 PSNNNRE
-2262 HNIELV
+2262 HKIELV

-2309 GSKTPINATS
+2309 GSKTPLNETS

-2324 VDVPGKYTLFLEDGH
+2324 VDVPGKYTLSLEDQY

-2345 STTIRFPGY
+2345 STNIRFPGY

-2404 DPDAYDKTTG
+2404 DPDAYDETTG

-2450 KVVLPAESAV
+2450 KVVLPDKSAV

-2474 TDESFQ
+2474 TDESFL

-2501 PNLEVQAIK
+2501 PNLEEQAIK

-2523 TPEAKKAFL
+2523 TQEAKKAFL
-2532 KEIPLTMTKDGKT
+2532 KEIPLTMIKDGKT

-2586 RTGLYKVKITSGNG
+2586 RTGLYKVKVTSGNG

-2623 GDESTLCINKDAAK
+2623 GEESTLCINKDAAK

-2663 KFSVRDEQGA
+2663 KFTVKDEQGA

-2681 TKTITENLAQ
+2681 TKTIEENLAQ

-2715 TSFNDGEEDYT
+2715 TSFNDGEEDYS

-2807 TYKLT
+2807 TYRLT

-2835 ELLLDGDALF
+2835 DLLLDGDALF

-2864 EYLTINDEKIEVDR
+2864 EYLTVNEEKIEVDR

-2960 TNSEGSEQI
+2960 TNNEGSEQI

>member
-24 WAQSNS
+24 WAQSNY

-68 EFTLIWE
+68 EFALIWE

-111 GNGIPFRSAKGRLHL
+111 GNGIPFRSANGRLHL

-133 EARSGILLPVVS
+133 EAISAILLPVVS
-145 LSQIEEPKLRFMFSS
+145 LNQIEEPKLRFMFSS
-160 PSRTNVDK
+160 PSRTNVDQ

-178 DPWKELG
+178 DPWKVLG

-201 KAVKAAAMAE
+201 KAVKAAAMAQ
-211 PLSRGKVYFSLE
+211 PLSKGKIYFALE
-223 GNTHLGGGLNIDE
+223 GHTLLGGGLNIDE

-277 KSGSGHFRL
+277 KSGSGHFKL

-294 GNSINDAD
+294 GNNINDAEK
-302 RYYLYHT
+302 YYLYHT
-309 STPYFSP
+309 TTPYFSP
-316 DAKNLYGELTIDGNK
+316 DAKNLYGELTIAGNK
-331 FKLPEHPKQ
+331 FNLPATLKP

-355 ADLKNE
+355 ADLKNDE
-361 ESILKH
+361 NILKH

-372 MPSEEGKAIHLK
+372 LPSEEGKAVTLK
-384 YYDIANQPKTAA
+384 YFDIQNQPKTAA
-396 DVRLPRKGETY
+396 DVKLPRKGETY

-421 FQEDF
+421 FQENF
-426 EGTSVNSDWELASD
+426 EGTSVSSDWQLENS
-440 VWKVGTPLEDLSKT
+440 VWKVGTPQEDLSKT
-454 THKTAPTTAFSGTK
+454 LHKTAPTTAFSGTK
-468 VLATAML
+468 VLATAME
-475 KEGKLDGNYTNGL
+475 KDGKLDGNYVNGL

-498 KEAGIVADFYKD
+498 KDAGIVADFYKD

-582 LETDTDENQSGLF
+582 LETDNDENQSGLF

-641 SGSFT
+641 SGSFD

-669 QETEVE
+669 QETVVE
-675 IDGLELTPNENLSN
+675 IDGLELMPNENLSN
-689 HKLLTV
+689 QKLLTV
-695 TVVLPEGKKDDDP
+695 TVVLPDGKKDDDP

-751 QSSWLEADIDQQEKF
+751 QSSWVEADIDQQEKF
-766 NTRTPTNQFI
+766 NKRVDNTVT

-805 LTGPFFDLKDA
+805 LTGPFFDLKETTD
-816 TNKEFIIAYAYEKD
+816 KEFIIAYAYEK
-830 ASTPTSAQFWIEY
+830 SENQTAQFWIEY
-843 RTENAPTQWQ
+843 RTETEPTQWK
-853 KLQKGTTWNQNWY
+853 KLPRGTTWYQNWY
-866 DNGGVWKL
+866 ENNGKWSL
-874 DNDTK
+874 TEDTK

-885 TQLPNQTG
+885 TQLPINTG

-932 NTNPCNGYGSNNLK
+932 NTNSCAGYGSNNLK

-971 KNGSMY
+971 KNGSEY
-977 NQAQIDVTNP
+977 NKPNIDVTNTA
-987 SNFELRGEQNITL
+987 NFELRGEQNIAL
-1000 EFDTDLAKSAEKEF
+1000 EFTSDLAKGAEKEF

-1020 PWDASNWGYRV
+1020 PWDASDWGYRV

-1045 DATNNIIAKDIISLK
+1045 DATNNIIAKDIVSLK

-1074 GSLVYYVENFPH
+1074 GSLVYYVENFPQ
-1086 EIATIQPSQQHFT
+1086 EIRTIQPSQQHFT
-1099 LQSAAWTALNGAAGA
+1099 LQSVTWTKLNGIEGET
-1114 MLGNNYNITKAGKLK
+1114 LGNNFKVTKEGKLK
-1129 VTYKLT
+1129 ADYVLT
-1135 SSYKYNGTSTTTCDQ
+1135 SSYKHNGTSATTCSSQ
-1150 SLEFEVKQTTA
+1150 SLEFEVKQTTV

-1169 FKDQEEPE
+1169 FTSQTEPE
-1177 KDYGCYYD
+1177 KDYGCYHET
-1185 AGETVE
+1185 GETVA
-1191 VTVQS
+1191 VTVMS
-1196 LGSRV
+1196 DGGSRV
-1201 EKATLKFFINGQPQ
+1201 ENATLKFFINGQPQ
-1215 TLTVAPSALNAGA
+1215 TLTVTPQTLTANA
-1228 SHTFTVMGVKI
+1228 SHTFTVTGVKI

-1247 VLATAEIG
+1247 VLATAGSG

-1293 VPSTKVVNNYVGQID
+1293 VPSTKVVNNYVGQVD
-1308 LYTPPVKGAKYE
+1308 LYVAPVKGVKYE
-1320 WYKGPSGT
+1320 WYKGAAGSSSAT
-1328 NTTSGLTKVE
+1328 TKVE

-1351 AVYAV
+1351 AVYRV
-1356 KVIHGKCDGEFSDI
+1356 KVLYGKCGEEFSDL

-1446 SVTNHTVLTLTT
+1446 SVTNHTVLTLTA

-1486 DGNAEN
+1486 DGNVEN

-1497 LISVRQSPSISI
+1497 LISVRQSPTITL

-1522 QFTISPTYSD
+1522 QFTISPSYSD
-1532 DVTEYAWEAW
+1532 DVTDYAWEAW
-1542 DDEHNKYTLIGGS
+1542 DDEHNKYTMIGGS
-1555 NSPTYQV
+1555 NSPNYQV

-1621 TGSKAFKDDVANY
+1621 TGSKAFKDDVAHN
-1634 TNVKLRVTITLDGAD
+1634 TNVKLHVTISLDGTT

-1657 PRELYEVNKEVQ
+1657 PRELYDVNKEVQ

-1689 SLKVEFVVANA
+1689 SLKAEFMVLQA
-1700 VDIDETNNKIEVSIQ
+1700 VDIDDTNNQIEVSIQ
-1715 EYGTPSFKMVY
+1715 EYGTPSFQMVY
-1726 TKKSADGSSTS
+1726 TKKLSDGTSTS
-1737 KEIVDGEVLEYY
+1737 KEIKDGEVLEYY
-1749 DINPTEFK
+1749 DVNHTEFK
-1757 FDNVSVNNVSY
+1757 FDNVSVSNVSY

-1774 DNLFSSKSRILSG
+1774 DNLFSSKSRIMSG
-1787 VDADGDGLDDEDG
+1787 VDADGDGLDDDD
-1800 STPVQALANSAAQL
+1800 SSPVQALANSTANL
-1814 YNKYTKTNSI
+1814 YNKYTKANSI
-1824 GGQGSGFYYM
+1824 GKQGSGFYYM

-1903 VKCNVYKDIALQEQ
+1903 VKCYVYKDIALQEK
-1917 VKELV
+1917 VKDLV
-1922 PMDDNGTMITYTL
+1922 PMDDNGQNITYTL
-1935 DRDLRKGDAVTVSLP
+1935 DRDLRRGDAVTVSLP
-1950 FDINSISEHDGKKF
+1950 FDINSVTEHDGKKF
-1964 YFKAEVSFITE
+1964 YFKAEVSFITVD
-1975 NFKEKEFVKANNHN
+1975 FKEKEFLKDNNHN

-2010 INSLEAKDLDLT
+2010 ITSLEAKDLDPA
-2022 NTENQTLLPGATYK
+2022 NTENRTLLPSNTYN
-2036 YAPIYP
+2036 YEPIY
-2042 AVNGSPNKV
+2042 NGNSNKV
-2051 TLSANSSLFPAE
+2051 TLIANNSLYPEE
-2063 KYTYQWGLSY
+2063 KYSYQWGLSY
-2073 GLQIENAKDP
+2073 GLFVKNMTDP
-2083 SNPNKDFTKFNNLE
+2083 SMPNKDFTKHNNLE
-2097 VSGSGYFNLTLV
+2097 VDGSGVFTLTLT
-2109 SKQGCKGDFKASIAV
+2109 SKEHGCRGEFKASISV
-2124 TGGDIFISEV
+2124 KGGDIFISEI

-2145 IEGQPISFKIMN
+2145 IEGRPISFKIMN
-2157 ADMIQ
+2157 SDMIQ
-2162 ISSTQLGQDA
+2162 ITSGQLEGDA
-2172 SISDIKV
+2172 TISDIKV
-2179 TYQLT
+2179 TYQLM
-2184 KKGSPTSLLN
+2184 KKGSPTSLLSGDMTVSYKDPQWDKN
-2194 GEMTASYSKSEW
+2194 G
-2206 KKDTGIDV
+2206 GIEV

-2228 PAISEKGEYVL
+2228 PAISEIGEYVL
-2239 KITIVL
+2239 KITIAPV
-2245 NDFLSGLDKN
+2245 SEHIRKLDKN
-2255 TANNIRE
+2255 TTNNTRE

-2268 GAPEIKPERLTN
+2268 GAPEIAPNYLTS

-2287 TTLKLDQDYYTTYR
+2287 TTLKLDQNAYTTYR

-2309 GSKTPINATS
+2309 GSKTPLNETS

-2324 VDVPGKYTLFLEDGH
+2324 VDVPGKYTLFFEDQY

-2345 STTIRFPGY
+2345 STNIRFPGY

-2404 DPDAYDKTTG
+2404 DPDAYDETTG
-2414 QLIGEPTVWKSLL
+2414 QLIGEPTVWKPLL

-2450 KVVLPAESAV
+2450 KVVLPDKSAV

-2501 PNLEVQAIK
+2501 PNLEEQAIK

-2532 KEIPLTMTKDGKT
+2532 KEIPLTMIKDGKT

-2586 RTGLYKVKITSGNG
+2586 RTGLYKVKVTSGNG

-2623 GDESTLCINKDAAK
+2623 GEESTLCINKDAAK

-2663 KFSVRDEQGA
+2663 KFTVKDEQGA

-2681 TKTITENLAQ
+2681 TKTIEENLAQ

-2715 TSFNDGEEDYT
+2715 TSFNDGEEDYS

-2835 ELLLDGDALF
+2835 DLLLDGDALF

-2864 EYLTINDEKIEVDR
+2864 EYLTVNEEKIEVDR